1 MDKALYISM
10 SGAKQN
16 MFAQRSHANNL
27 ANANT
32 TGFREDFAQARSQP
46 VWGEYHPTRAYAM
59 TERPASNFK
68 PGAMMDTGRSL
79 DVAIPDRGFF
89 VVQDPEGNEALTR
102 AGNFVQDVDGQL
114 LTPQGLSVMGEGGAP
129 IFIPP
134 ASTINISDD
143 GTISLVPTDGQ
154 ATDIVD
160 LGRLKL
166 VNPEISTLDKGTD
179 GLFRIKDEQ
188 GAVFQQDPNVRVV
201 SGFLESSNVNSI
213 NAMTEM
219 MSHQRQYEL
228 QVKMMKT
235 TEENAEK
242 VASLLQ
248 IQ

>member
-46 VWGEYHPTRAYAM
+46 VWGDYHPTRAYAM

-68 PGAMMDTGRSL
+68 AGAMMETGRAL
-79 DVAIPDRGFF
+79 DVAIPNQGFF

-102 AGNFVQDVDGQL
+102 RGDFVQDVAGQL
-114 LTPQGLSVMGEGGAP
+114 LTPDGLPVLGENGP
-129 IFIPP
+129 IIIPP
-134 ASTINISDD
+134 ASTVNIAND
-143 GTISLVPTDGQ
+143 GTISLVPTDGL
-154 ATDIVD
+154 ATEIVD
-160 LGRLKL
+160 IGRLKL
-166 VNPEISTLDKGTD
+166 VNPEIATLDKGTD
-179 GLFRIKDEQ
+179 GLFRIKGEP
-188 GAVFQQDPNVRVV
+188 GAAFEQDPTVSVV
-201 SGFLESSNVNSI
+201 SGFLESSNVNTI

-219 MSHQRQYEL
+219 MSHQRQYEM

-235 TEENAEK
+235 AEENSEK

>member
-46 VWGEYHPTRAYAM
+46 VWGDYHPTRAYAM

-68 PGAMMDTGRSL
+68 PGAMMETGRDL

-102 AGNFVQDVDGQL
+102 AGNFVQDVNGQL
-114 LTPQGLSVMGEGGAP
+114 LTPQGLSVMGEDGP
-129 IFIPP
+129 VFIPP
-134 ASTINISDD
+134 ASKINIAND
-143 GTISLVPTDGQ
+143 GTISLIPTEGQ
-154 ATDIVD
+154 ATEIVE

-179 GLFRIKDEQ
+179 GLFRVKDQ
-188 GAVFQQDPNVRVV
+188 PGVVFEQDPTVQVT
-201 SGFLESSNVNSI
+201 SGFLESSNVNTV

-235 TEENAEK
+235 AEENSEK

>member
-27 ANANT
+27 ANVNT

-46 VWGEYHPTRAYAM
+46 VWGDYHPTRAYAM

-68 PGAMMDTGRSL
+68 PGALIETGRDL

-102 AGNFVQDVDGQL
+102 GGNFVRDVNGQL
-114 LTPQGLSVMGEGGAP
+114 LTPQGLPVMGEGGP

-134 ASTINISDD
+134 ASTINISND

-154 ATDIVD
+154 ATEVVD

-166 VNPEISTLDKGTD
+166 VNPDINTLDKGKD
-179 GLFRIKDEQ
+179 GLFRVKDQ
-188 GAVFQQDPNVRVV
+188 PGTVFEADPLVQVS

-213 NAMTEM
+213 TAMTEM

>member
-46 VWGEYHPTRAYAM
+46 VWGDYHPTRAYAM

-68 PGAMMDTGRSL
+68 PGAMMETGRTL
-79 DVAIPDRGFF
+79 DVAIPNQGWF

-102 AGNFVQDVDGQL
+102 AGDFVKDVNGQL
-114 LTPQGLSVMGEGGAP
+114 LTPNGLPVMGVDGP
-129 IFIPP
+129 MVIPP
-134 ASTINISDD
+134 ASSINIAQD
-143 GTISLVPTDGQ
+143 GTISLIPEGGEAQ
-154 ATDIVD
+154 D
-160 LGRLKL
+160 LVNIGRIKL
-166 VNPEISTLDKGTD
+166 VNPDMETLDKGTD
-179 GLFRIKDEQ
+179 GLFRVKDEP
-188 GAVFQQDPNVRVV
+188 GVVFQQDDTIQVI
-201 SGFLESSNVNSI
+201 SGFLESSNVSTI
-213 NAMTEM
+213 GAMTEM
-219 MSHQRQYEL
+219 MTHQRQYEL

-235 TEENAEK
+235 AEENGEK

>member
-46 VWGEYHPTRAYAM
+46 VWGDYHPTRAYAM

-68 PGAMMDTGRSL
+68 PGAMMETGRDL
-79 DVAIPDRGFF
+79 DIAIPDRGFF

-102 AGNFVQDVDGQL
+102 AGNFVQDVNGQL
-114 LTPQGLSVMGEGGAP
+114 LTPQGLSVMGEDGP

-134 ASTINISDD
+134 ASQINVAND
-143 GTISLVPTDGQ
+143 GTISLIPAEGQ
-154 ATDIVD
+154 AADVVE

-166 VNPEISTLDKGTD
+166 VNPEIETLDKGTD
-179 GLFRIKDEQ
+179 GLFRVKDQ
-188 GAVFQQDPNVRVV
+188 PGVVFEQDPTVQVT
-201 SGFLESSNVNSI
+201 SGFLESSNVNTI

>member
-46 VWGEYHPTRAYAM
+46 VWGDYHPTRAYAM

-68 PGAMMDTGRSL
+68 AGSMIETGREL
-79 DVAIPDRGFF
+79 DVAIPNQGFF

-102 AGNFVQDVDGQL
+102 AGNFVQDVNGQL
-114 LTPQGLSVMGEGGAP
+114 LTPQGLSVMGENGP
-129 IFIPP
+129 ISIPP
-134 ASTINISDD
+134 ASTVNIAND
-143 GTISLVPTDGQ
+143 GTISLIPTDGQ
-154 ATDIVD
+154 ALDIVD
-160 LGRLKL
+160 IGRIRL
-166 VNPEISTLDKGTD
+166 VNPDIETLDKGTD
-179 GLFRIKDEQ
+179 GLFRIKDQ
-188 GAVFQQDPNVRVV
+188 PGATFDQDPNVTVM

-235 TEENAEK
+235 SEENSEK

>member
-1 MDKALYISM
+1 MDKALYIAM

-46 VWGEYHPTRAYAM
+46 VWGDHHPTRAYAM

-68 PGAMMDTGRSL
+68 PGSMIETGRSL
-79 DVAIPDRGFF
+79 DVAIPDKGFF

-102 AGNFVQDVDGQL
+102 AGNFVQDVNGQL
-114 LTPQGLSVMGEGGAP
+114 LTPQGLPVLGEGGP
-129 IFIPP
+129 IVIPP
-134 ASTINISDD
+134 ASTIDISNE
-143 GTISLVPTDGQ
+143 GIISLVPTDGQ
-154 ATDIVD
+154 ATDVVE

-166 VNPEISTLDKGTD
+166 ANPNIETLDKGTD
-179 GLFRIKDEQ
+179 GLFRVKDEP
-188 GAVFQQDPNVRVV
+188 GAVFEQDFNVRVT
-201 SGFLESSNVNSI
+201 SGFLESSNVNTI

>member
-46 VWGEYHPTRAYAM
+46 VWGDYHPTRAYAM

-68 PGAMMDTGRSL
+68 PGALIETGRDL

-102 AGNFVQDVDGQL
+102 AGNFVRDVNGQL
-114 LTPQGLSVMGEGGAP
+114 LTPQGLSVMGENGP

-134 ASTINISDD
+134 ASTVNISND
-143 GTISLVPTDGQ
+143 GTISLVPTEGQ
-154 ATDIVD
+154 ATDIVE

-166 VNPEISTLDKGTD
+166 VNPDLSTMDKGTD
-179 GLFRIKDEQ
+179 GLFRVKDQ
-188 GAVFQQDPNVRVV
+188 PGVVFEQDPTVQVT
-201 SGFLESSNVNSI
+201 SGFLESSNVNTI
-213 NAMTEM
+213 TAMTEM